1 MAKLQYVG
9 KGIIWGE
16 GKSLV
21 DFGKNGTFE
30 TADTKIQSL
39 LKKKGFEGKA
49 IDPKEDGAGKD
60 GAGKDGED
68 DGSTKDTETKTP

>member
-60 GAGKDGED
+60 GED

>member
-49 IDPKEDGAGKD
+49 TIDPKED

-68 DGSTKDTETKTP
+68 DGSTKDPETKTP